1 MFEKLCGPDAFSK
14 VMLVITMGANNAS
27 PARQQV
33 EEHRLQEL
41 QDRYWASML
50 KRGSSIEKHD
60 HTVQSAERILQIL
73 AKKASPVVLQVQR
86 EIVDDKLVYNQ
97 TGVGQL
103 ANEALIELQEKM
115 GNNINSLNEL
125 LHAMRTSDKLREE
138 EMEKQ
143 LETSREKV
151 NDTSIREKLQQ
162 AKWEEDQKRMLDN
175 TSQQQNEEETELTE
189 RLKDA
194 QETLDR
200 LTREQKSLQSN
211 WEKELRSAKGKGIP
225 LQAVEEGHVIVAIA
239 KFFFWMFIT
248 SPLVVCLILLLTAIR
263 IG

>member
-194 QETLDR
+194 QETLKR

>member
-27 PARQQV
+27 PALQQV

-115 GNNINSLNEL
+115 GNNINSLTEL
-125 LHAMRTSDKLREE
+125 LHAMRTSDKLMEE

-151 NDTSIREKLQQ
+151 KDTSIREKLQQ
-162 AKWEEDQKRMLDN
+162 AKWEEDQKRILDN
-175 TSQQQNEEETELTE
+175 TSQQQNEEETELAE

-239 KFFFWMFIT
+239 KFFFWMFIA
-248 SPLVVCLILLLTAIR
+248 SPLVVYLILLLRAIR

>member
-60 HTVQSAERILQIL
+60 HTVQSAERILQII

-115 GNNINSLNEL
+115 GNNINSLTEL
-125 LHAMRTSDKLREE
+125 LHTMRTSDKLREE

-143 LETSREKV
+143 LETSREKAK
-151 NDTSIREKLQQ
+151 DTSIREKLQQ
-162 AKWEEDQKRMLDN
+162 AKWEEDQKRVLDT
-175 TSQQQNEEETELTE
+175 TSQQQNEEETDLAK

-239 KFFFWMFIT
+239 KFFFWMFILLLLCG
-248 SPLVVCLILLLTAIR
+248 SLFWLLTAIG
-263 IG
+263 IV

>member
-1 MFEKLCGPDAFSK
+1 MFEKLCGPDAFNK

-115 GNNINSLNEL
+115 GNNINSLTEL

-151 NDTSIREKLQQ
+151 KDTSIKEKLQQ
-162 AKWEEDQKRMLDN
+162 ANWEEDQKRMLD
-175 TSQQQNEEETELTE
+175 TIYQQQNEEETELAKE
-189 RLKDA
+189 LKDA
-194 QETLDR
+194 QETLKR

-239 KFFFWMFIT
+239 KFFYWIFI
-248 SPLVVCLILLLTAIR
+248 PLLLSFLCFCPSQL
-263 IG
+263 

>member
-115 GNNINSLNEL
+115 GNNINSLTEL
-125 LHAMRTSDKLREE
+125 LHAMRTSDKLMEE

-151 NDTSIREKLQQ
+151 KDTSIREKLQQ
-162 AKWEEDQKRMLDN
+162 AKWEEDQKRILDN
-175 TSQQQNEEETELTE
+175 TSQQQNEEETELAE

-239 KFFFWMFIT
+239 KFFFWMFIA
-248 SPLVVCLILLLTAIR
+248 SPLVVYLILLLRAIR